1 MSELA
6 QIQKA
11 LEESQ
16 SKLQGFDEQKKQIE
30 QNGTISKQLQDDMAK
45 VNEEMTKTGQR
56 LFDLEQ
62 RLSSGPDNPGKRN
75 PSQNVQQKSWL
86 SPGMAVK
93 VTLMRVPLINHWEV
107 ALHLPGLSFSRCRF
121 LASLCLAYVV

>member
-16 SKLQGFDEQKKQIE
+16 SKLQGLFDEQKKQIE
-30 QNGTISKQLQDDMAK
+30 QNGTVSKQLQDDMAK
-45 VNEEMTKTGQR
+45 VNDEMSKTGQR

-62 RLSSGPDNPGKRN
+62 RL
-75 PSQNVQQKSWL
+75 
-86 SPGMAVK
+86 
-93 VTLMRVPLINHWEV
+93 
-107 ALHLPGLSFSRCRF
+107 
-121 LASLCLAYVV
+121 

>member
-16 SKLQGFDEQKKQIE
+16 SKLQGLFDEQKKQIE

-45 VNEEMTKTGQR
+45 VNR
-56 LFDLEQ
+56 LA
-62 RLSSGPDNPGKRN
+62 P
-75 PSQNVQQKSWL
+75 
-86 SPGMAVK
+86 
-93 VTLMRVPLINHWEV
+93 
-107 ALHLPGLSFSRCRF
+107 
-121 LASLCLAYVV
+121 

>member
-16 SKLQGFDEQKKQIE
+16 SKLQGLFDEQRKQIE
-30 QNGTISKQLQDDMAK
+30 QNGTVSKQLQDDMAK

-62 RLSSGPDNPGKRN
+62 RLSSGPDNPGEKNRSLSVLPKSSLN
-75 PSQNVQQKSWL
+75 LERQQVQ
-86 SPGMAVK
+86 
-93 VTLMRVPLINHWEV
+93 
-107 ALHLPGLSFSRCRF
+107 F
-121 LASLCLAYVV
+121 

>member
-16 SKLQGFDEQKKQIE
+16 SKLQGLFDEQKKQIE

-45 VNEEMTKTGQR
+45 VNEDDQNR
-56 LFDLEQ
+56 
-62 RLSSGPDNPGKRN
+62 S
-75 PSQNVQQKSWL
+75 PSL
-86 SPGMAVK
+86 
-93 VTLMRVPLINHWEV
+93 R
-107 ALHLPGLSFSRCRF
+107 SRTAAFFR
-121 LASLCLAYVV
+121 S